1 MHVETKFTIKFFSLF
16 VMCKPHLRCGMQN
29 LGLTQ
34 QYQYTLD
41 GGWVLHSHT
50 SLISL
55 HITYSS
61 YGLALAHQWQP
72 LHRLISS
79 LDLNV
84 LHCIGQFLD
93 MSRHLCLRYCY
104 CFLAN
109 LSELCRHRQ
118 VICLLIRRHS
128 YGAPAVRPR
137 ARDGPFCVT
146 FCP

>member
-1 MHVETKFTIKFFSLF
+1 METRFTIKFFSQFIDLIW
-16 VMCKPHLRCGMQN
+16 PYLRCGMQN
-29 LGLTQ
+29 HGLTQ

-72 LHRLISS
+72 
-79 LDLNV
+79 
-84 LHCIGQFLD
+84 CITWSPLFRPQFLD
-93 MSRHLCLRYCY
+93 MSRHLCLHYCY

-109 LSELCRHRQ
+109 LSDPCRHRQ
-118 VICLLIRRHS
+118 VICLLIRRHG
-128 YGAPAVRPR
+128 YGAPAVWPGQRWSILCH
-137 ARDGPFCVT
+137 FLSISSILT
-146 FCP
+146 